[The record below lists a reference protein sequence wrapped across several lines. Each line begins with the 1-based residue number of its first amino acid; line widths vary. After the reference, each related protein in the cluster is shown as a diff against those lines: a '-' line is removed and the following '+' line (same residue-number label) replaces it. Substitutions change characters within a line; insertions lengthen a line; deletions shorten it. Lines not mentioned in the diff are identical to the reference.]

1 MWLPLFCFR
10 ATILETV
17 RVSGKYRVVITESV
31 RKSVPV
37 AVGQEVLEIPL
48 GDAILIVP
56 LPKDPDTILKK
67 YLGDVR
73 FSRKARENAE
83 NLMMAQAEK
92 ALQ

>member
-1 MWLPLFCFR
+1 MP
-10 ATILETV
+10 A
-17 RVSGKYRVVITESV
+17 KYRVVITEGV

-56 LPKDPDTILKK
+56 LPKDPNAILKK
-67 YLGDVR
+67 YLGDVK

-83 NLMMAQAEK
+83 KQMMTQAK
-92 ALQ
+92 KP

>member
-1 MWLPLFCFR
+1 MV
-10 ATILETV
+10 TILETV
-17 RVSGKYRVVITESV
+17 RVSDKYRVVITEDV
-31 RKSVPV
+31 RKAVPV
-37 AVGQEVLEIPL
+37 TVGQEVLEIPL

>member
-1 MWLPLFCFR
+1 MWLPPFCFR

-17 RVSGKYRVVITESV
+17 RVSGKYRIVITEGV

-56 LPKDPDTILKK
+56 FPKEPDVILKK

-73 FSRKARENAE
+73 FSRKARKTRRN
-83 NLMMAQAEK
+83 
-92 ALQ
+92 